1 MIHTSSNPT
10 TLFFAIFDFRVSNT
24 LTRLH
29 LAGSIKKTLF
39 SRFFLSPS
47 LIHFPSSLS
56 LFPTRTSPL
65 HPLSSS
71 FSSSEFH
78 LAAVVGN
85 PRSSLVAIT
94 KFVYLLHQFIVAL
107 FSFSDL
113 LVVAVIGLPSPSSA
127 CHRHCHHCFKTLST
141 LNENEAMSDENIRE
155 AMDIDGFPDAVN
167 GHRWMSAH
175 EQLQH
180 WQMNRRKLK
189 VFSTVG
195 TPDYIAPEV
204 LLKKGYG
211 IECDWW
217 SLGAIMY
224 EMLVGYPPFYSDD
237 PISTCRKEQLAAFD
251 SKLKLKNTCHPLPI
265 QHTQ

>member
-1 MIHTSSNPT
+1 MLYIEIVFSPG
-10 TLFFAIFDFRVSNT
+10 
-24 LTRLH
+24 H
-29 LAGSIKKTLF
+29 LS
-39 SRFFLSPS
+39 SPS
-47 LIHFPSSLS
+47 QNSYIF
-56 LFPTRTSPL
+56 FTN
-65 HPLSSS
+65 SSS
-71 FSSSEFH
+71 PF
-78 LAAVVGN
+78 LA
-85 PRSSLVAIT
+85 S
-94 KFVYLLHQFIVAL
+94 
-107 FSFSDL
+107 
-113 LVVAVIGLPSPSSA
+113 VICLSSPSSA
-127 CHRHCHHCFKTLST
+127 CHRHLLLAIAIVIIVSIRCLLQTPLLHLLSRRPRTLST

-180 WQMNRRKLK
+180 WQMNRRKL

>member
-1 MIHTSSNPT
+1 MLYIEIVFSPG
-10 TLFFAIFDFRVSNT
+10 
-24 LTRLH
+24 H
-29 LAGSIKKTLF
+29 LS
-39 SRFFLSPS
+39 SPS
-47 LIHFPSSLS
+47 QNSYIF
-56 LFPTRTSPL
+56 FTN
-65 HPLSSS
+65 SSS
-71 FSSSEFH
+71 PF
-78 LAAVVGN
+78 LA
-85 PRSSLVAIT
+85 S
-94 KFVYLLHQFIVAL
+94 
-107 FSFSDL
+107 
-113 LVVAVIGLPSPSSA
+113 VICLSSPSSA
-127 CHRHCHHCFKTLST
+127 CHRHLLLAIAIVIIVSIRCLLQTPLLHLLS
-141 LNENEAMSDENIRE
+141 RR
-155 AMDIDGFPDAVN
+155 P
-167 GHRWMSAH
+167 RWMSAH

-180 WQMNRRKLK
+180 WQMNRRKL